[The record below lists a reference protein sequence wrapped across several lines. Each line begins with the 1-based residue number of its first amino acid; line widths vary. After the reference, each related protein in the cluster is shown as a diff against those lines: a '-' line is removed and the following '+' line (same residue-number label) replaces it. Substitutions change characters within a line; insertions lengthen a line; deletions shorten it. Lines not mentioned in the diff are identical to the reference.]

1 MWTEAHIC
9 LDRCMCH
16 RYEDIATVY
25 TAQGS
30 QRDYVHVHAGR
41 FKGARNLLYTACTR
55 AKTALKISGISLCDE
70 GLDLREKMELHPK
83 SVLWQVKLGLG
94 GFSAERVQ
102 EAELRVLQQQV
113 VAAQT
118 GG

>member
-1 MWTEAHIC
+1 M
-9 LDRCMCH
+9 LDRCNCH

-55 AKTALKISGISLCDE
+55 AKRALKISGISLCDE

-94 GFSAERVQ
+94 SFSAERVQ
-102 EAELRVLQQQV
+102 EATLLVAQQQV
-113 VAAQT
+113 D
-118 GG
+118 

>member
-1 MWTEAHIC
+1 
-9 LDRCMCH
+9 MCH

-83 SVLWQVKLGLG
+83 SVLWQMKLGLG
-94 GFSAERVQ
+94 GFSGERVQ
-102 EAELRVLQQQV
+102 EAELRVAQQQV